1 MKSVSTK
8 VVASSASVSTGT
20 ESAVA
25 VPAIRVLKIASCPS
39 LSGKSTL
46 TYHVGCDAGTG
57 ASEICF
63 RVFGNSGGGLFSNE
77 WVKLSEIQQAFA
89 KVPNE
94 IAITAHLLSPLF
106 RGKSANN
113 QSFLFA
119 VLKNEG
125 LVSTVKDRKGRFERA
140 DAGAFMAEIETLVAS
155 NVDLKVDVTPAP
167 VRSVKPQKLVPEF
180 DDVPKSVGVDKKD
193 APKAK
198 KKAA

>member
-1 MKSVSTK
+1 MKTVQPK
-8 VVASSASVSTGT
+8 AIASSVPPST
-20 ESAVA
+20 EAAVA

-77 WVKLSEIQQAFA
+77 WVKLSEIHQAFA

-106 RGKSANN
+106 RGRSSNTQA
-113 QSFLFA
+113 FLLSS
-119 VLKNEG
+119 LKHEG

-140 DAGAFMAEIETLVAS
+140 DAGVFLAEIETLVAS
-155 NVDLKVDVTPAP
+155 NVDLNVDVTPVP
-167 VRSVKPQKLVPEF
+167 VRSVKPQKLVPGF
-180 DDVPKSVGVDKKD
+180 DDVPKSVGVDKAN

>member
-1 MKSVSTK
+1 MKTVQPK
-8 VVASSASVSTGT
+8 AVASSASVSTGT

-39 LSGKSTL
+39 LSGRSSL
-46 TYHVGCDAGTG
+46 TYHLGISPD
-57 ASEICF
+57 SDIKL
-63 RVFGNSGGGLFSNE
+63 RVFANSGGGFFSNE
-77 WVKLSEIQQAFA
+77 WVQISAVQKEFE
-89 KVPNE
+89 KVPDG
-94 IAITAHLLSPLF
+94 IALTPHLLSPLF

-167 VRSVKPQKLVPEF
+167 VRSVKPQKLVPGF
-180 DDVPKSVGVDKKD
+180 DDVPRSAGVDKAN
-193 APKAK
+193 APRAK

>member
-180 DDVPKSVGVDKKD
+180 DDVPKSVGVDKAN